1 MGLGSSPITGRLR
14 DRGSAG
20 RIDFGEF
27 VQQRSAALFRTAYLL
42 TGSRETAEDLVQEA
56 LEKAC
61 RQWKRICTADSP
73 EAYLRRMVVNL
84 ANDGW
89 RRQRRAGEPAELVD
103 RAADGDAYAL
113 VDLREELVQALHA
126 LPIGMRTAVVLRYL
140 HDMDDQQ
147 IADLL
152 NVSPS
157 TVRSQLARALVK
169 LRDAH
174 RSPGPPQDARAGTP
188 TVLLDLEGV

>member
-1 MGLGSSPITGRLR
+1 MIGLRRGRET
-14 DRGSAG
+14 AAE
-20 RIDFGEF
+20 RIDFTEF

-56 LEKAC
+56 LEKAY
-61 RQWKRICTADSP
+61 RRWSRICAADSP

-84 ANDGW
+84 ANDRW
-89 RRQRRAGEPAELVD
+89 RHQRHDGGEAAGTAED
-103 RAADGDAYAL
+103 RAADDDPFAL

-126 LPIGMRTAVVLRYL
+126 LPIGMRTAVVLHYL

-147 IADLL
+147 IAEML

-157 TVRSQLARALVK
+157 TVRSQLSRALVK
-169 LRDAH
+169 LRAA
-174 RSPGPPQDARAGTP
+174 RRPAGPSQGGRAVARPLT
-188 TVLLDLEGV
+188 LLDLKGV